1 MEVKLKN
8 VRLGPFPQLFAAAAF
23 KGEGAPAFSALF
35 LIEPGSENEKLMQAA
50 ITGAAVEK
58 WGAKANAMLSS
69 LIAKDMLCL
78 HDGVH
83 KAMKY
88 DGFEGKKYVSCRN
101 AQYPDGTILTPAI
114 FDNTVDPATGKAR
127 GVGAAEGRVYGGCY
141 VNALINVVAQDNDFG
156 QRVNARVLGVQY
168 AGEGDA
174 FGARTASAD
183 DFEAVAVAA
192 GAASNPWA
200 GVSAGADL
208 A

>member
-8 VRLGPFPQLFAAAAF
+8 VRLGPFPQLFEAAAF
-23 KGEGAPAFSALF
+23 KGEGDPAFSAVF
-35 LIEPGSENEKLMQAA
+35 LIEPGSENEKAVQAA

-58 WGAKANAMLSS
+58 WGAKANAIVAS
-69 LIAKDMLCL
+69 LIAKDMVCL

-88 DGFEGKKYVSCRN
+88 DAFAGKKYVSCRN
-101 AQYPDGTILTPAI
+101 AQFPDGTILTPKV
-114 FDNTVDPATGKAR
+114 FDNVADPQTGKPR
-127 GVGAAEGRVYGGCY
+127 IVTAAEGRIYGGCY
-141 VNALINVVAQDNDFG
+141 VNALVDVKAQDNQFG

-168 AGEGDA
+168 HGEGDA

-183 DFEAVAVAA
+183 DFEVVAA
-192 GAASNPWA
+192 PAGATDPWA
-200 GVSAGADL
+200 GAPAAGGL